1 MLLSDEQAAGPLADK
16 VDGLFS
22 GKPKAKPSSAPTPSK
37 AKPSKG
43 LFSDEED
50 DLFGTPAK
58 PAVNETKPTPVQ
70 TRQPDNDAH
79 DEEEK
84 PKAKKPPAGA
94 VSMFGGVDLFGGKGL
109 SPPSAV
115 PNPKAAK
122 KSADPLGGGDLFGGE
137 EEEEDLFAAKPKTKA
152 PPVVSEVEL

>member
-1 MLLSDEQAAGPLADK
+1 MNRLLDHLQTKKMACLA
-16 VDGLFS
+16 VS
-22 GKPKAKPSSAPTPSK
+22 RKPNPRLLLPPPKPSQAKGFSVTKKMTSLAPLP
-37 AKPSKG
+37 
-43 LFSDEED
+43 
-50 DLFGTPAK
+50 K